1 MTDVTQ
7 QESTVLA
14 DIVARLRR
22 AMRRSAR
29 VRSPGSVLSVA
40 QLELLSTIEENPG
53 ARPGE
58 LARLLRLAPNSV
70 STLANALAS
79 SGMLHRDADPSDAR
93 AALFE
98 LTDDAL
104 MQVHT
109 WRDTNAAALAA
120 ALQALAVDDQLVITA
135 ALPAL
140 ARLVAMLDGQTE
152 AAVT

>member
-1 MTDVTQ
+1 MTVEVE
-7 QESTVLA
+7 QESVHLS

-29 VRSPGSVLSVA
+29 VWSPGSALSVA

-79 SGMLHRDADPSDAR
+79 SGMLHRDVDPSAAR

-120 ALQALAVDDQLVITA
+120 ALDALTLDDQLTVTA

-140 ARLVAMLDGQTE
+140 ARLVAMLDAQTE
-152 AAVT
+152 AAVS